1 MPETN
6 VVPLKVTPKTL
17 RRVYKTHKYVV
28 TYIPKTKKWKWTVS
42 VVREMVYSDEAA
54 PRSRLSKQPSGS
66 STRTVG
72 DSTWLQSFH
81 KTLP

>member
-42 VVREMVYSDEAA
+42 VVREMVYSDEADTQIKA
-54 PRSRLSKQPSGS
+54 FKAAERFIDKNCRG
-66 STRTVG
+66 
-72 DSTWLQSFH
+72 
-81 KTLP
+81 